1 MSNLRSIA
9 NEYHAAA
16 NAIAAR
22 AERKERN
29 LTKNESKAIVYYRVS
44 AEKVE
49 ALIRPEDSEPDST
62 WNLEGRETA
71 AVGPSTKVTAADKAA
86 TPQELIA
93 KANS

>member
-1 MSNLRSIA
+1 MPSLRSIA

-16 NAIAAR
+16 NGIAAR

-29 LTKNESKAIVYYRVS
+29 LTPNESKAIVYYRFS

-49 ALIRPEDSEPDST
+49 ALIRPEDSEAEAT
-62 WNLEGRETA
+62 WNLEGQERHYTSHA
-71 AVGPSTKVTAADKAA
+71 GKVTSADKAA